1 MEEYWCHI
9 CKAVAVPV
17 LAEAEVLC
25 SVCHSAFLE
34 KVDPTIPHPRLFVPF
49 SPAPSAAR
57 LLTNL
62 LTGGGLFG
70 PEDPNLDAIL
80 HHIMMNDSNRY
91 GPPPASTVSLANL
104 PEITVDQELVSRYGS
119 RTAAVDE
126 CGDRFGEDRV
136 VLNCCVCRDEFELGT
151 QGLMMPCEHIFHPQ
165 CLTPWLK
172 QHNSCPTCRYE
183 LPTDDSDYE
192 HMKRR
197 RGNS

>member
-9 CKAVAVPV
+9 CKVAAVP
-17 LAEAEVLC
+17 LPSEAEVLC
-25 SVCHSAFLE
+25 SVCRNPFLE
-34 KVDPTIPHPRLFVPF
+34 KVDPDIPHPRLFVPYT
-49 SPAPSAAR
+49 PPPSVSR
-57 LLTNL
+57 LLTSL
-62 LTGGGLFG
+62 LTGGGLG
-70 PEDPNLDAIL
+70 PEEPSLDAIL

-104 PEITVDQELVSRYGS
+104 PEVTVDQELIARFGS

-136 VLNCCVCRDEFELGT
+136 VLNCCVCRDEFELGA

-165 CLTPWLK
+165 CITPWLK